1 MSIYILVK
9 WSLFQI
15 KDRGETKNI
24 ANKHLFR
31 LTAASCKPLVFNMM
45 NEKLK
50 DKVVA
55 IELAGN
61 NILLVNDN
69 DNFKNELIS
78 LGFEKVE
85 PYYSISMPIDDV
97 EKRSALF
104 QKLMEIGTLFSNG
117 RDWSPSEIVRYYRD
131 KGLIKGD
138 YLRIVWRNEQDFD
151 ITTE

>member
-1 MSIYILVK
+1 
-9 WSLFQI
+9 
-15 KDRGETKNI
+15 
-24 ANKHLFR
+24 
-31 LTAASCKPLVFNMM
+31 MM

-69 DNFKNELIS
+69 DNFKNKLIS

-97 EKRSALF
+97 EKRAALF

-131 KGLIKGD
+131 KGLIKGY
-138 YLRIVWRNEQDFD
+138 YLRIAWRNEQDFD